1 VTKVRLGFVGVGG
14 MGQCAHL
21 RNYVT
26 LPDCEVTALAELREE
41 LGRKVAAR
49 YGIPRVYRDHREML
63 AQEKLDGIVAIQ
75 PFTIHGRLL
84 PELFPT
90 GTPVLSEKPLARSV
104 DAGLQI
110 VSALKASSARYY
122 VAYHKRSDPATLFAK
137 QQIDAWKQ
145 SGAMGAMK
153 YLRITMPPGDWA
165 AAGFAPL
172 LRSDEPYPALE
183 TDPTPT
189 GMEEATAKQ
198 LEAFVNYY
206 IHQVNLMRYLFGEGY
221 RVLYADP
228 AGVLMAVLSES
239 GVPGVLEMAPYRTTV
254 DWQESVLAT
263 FEKGWIRL
271 ELPAPMVIDQPGRVT
286 IYEDP
291 GEGVPPREWS
301 PTLPHVHAMRQQAI
315 HFVKAVQGEP
325 TCLCEPDDALADL
338 QIAHDY
344 IALFQAASH
353 P

>member
-1 VTKVRLGFVGVGG
+1 MTKIRLGFVGSGG

-49 YGIPRVYRDHREML
+49 YAIPRVYRDHREML
-63 AQEKLDGIVAIQ
+63 AKEKLDGIVAIQ

-84 PELFPT
+84 PELFSA

-104 DAGLQI
+104 EAGLQI
-110 VSALKASSARYY
+110 VSALKGSSARLY

-137 QQIDAWKQ
+137 QQIDAWKR

-172 LRSDEPYPALE
+172 LRSDEPYPSLE
-183 TDPTPT
+183 TDPIPT
-189 GMEEATAKQ
+189 GMDEATGKQ

-239 GVPGVLEMAPYRTTV
+239 GVPGALEMAPYRTTV

-271 ELPAPMVIDQPGRVT
+271 ELPAPMVLDQPGRVT
-286 IYEDP
+286 VYEDP
-291 GEGVPPREWS
+291 GEGITPREWS
-301 PTLPHVHAMRQQAI
+301 PTLPHVHAMRQQARP
-315 HFVKAVQGEP
+315 F
-325 TCLCEPDDALADL
+325 CEGGAGRDNLSLRTGRCAGGFADCRRL
-338 QIAHDY
+338 
-344 IALFQAASH
+344 
-353 P
+353 